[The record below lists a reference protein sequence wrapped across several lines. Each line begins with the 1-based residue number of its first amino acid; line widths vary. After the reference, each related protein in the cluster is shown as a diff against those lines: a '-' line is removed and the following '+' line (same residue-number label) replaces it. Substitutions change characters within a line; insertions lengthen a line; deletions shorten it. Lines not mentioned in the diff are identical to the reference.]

1 MPQETRRRAIKVL
14 LVDDDQDDYM
24 LTRDALKKAA
34 GVRFELD
41 WCPTYDKGL
50 AEMIHNRHEAYL
62 VDYQLGARDGVELIK
77 AAVEKGCKKPQ
88 IILTGQ
94 GDLKVDVLAMRAG
107 AVGYLEKSAI
117 RPQLLERTIR
127 WGIERHRADRLRRQ
141 LSAAE
146 HLQNFNQFASSLT
159 HQIRNPA
166 AYMMTNLSVMKD
178 HVADLHAAV
187 DALRLCVNEDDHD
200 RVRELLARDYFD
212 KTFAVMDEMLSD
224 NLDGQK
230 RIKNPRRSGRPG
242 THRAGRHQH
251 GGAGR
256 PGPLGVRH
264 DGKGDPQAGHAEEG
278 PAPDAPHLLR
288 PRQAAQGHRQP
299 AAQRGPVHGRGR
311 SHRQPDQ
318 GLHLQQ
324 GRAGDG
330 HSPGQRPRHPREIH
344 DSIMEPFFTTRHPD
358 GKGLGLSIA
367 TEVARRHGGI
377 IRFDSKEGQ
386 GSVFQLSLPEDTGL
400 AVSRPVTPGRPVAE
414 VKPAEPKDLSRA
426 RVLVIAHEQALQSA
440 LQRLLAPHHEVMIAA
455 GGKAGLA
462 VIKRDQAFDVV
473 ISELTMPAIDGEM
486 VYEYIQN
493 VAPKLLSNIILLVD
507 DMSTAQLGRFM
518 PSMSDRM
525 LVKPVQGDTML
536 N

>member
-1 MPQETRRRAIKVL
+1 MVTV
-14 LVDDDQDDYM
+14 QD
-24 LTRDALKKAA
+24 
-34 GVRFELD
+34 
-41 WCPTYDKGL
+41 
-50 AEMIHNRHEAYL
+50 
-62 VDYQLGARDGVELIK
+62 
-77 AAVEKGCKKPQ
+77 
-88 IILTGQ
+88 
-94 GDLKVDVLAMRAG
+94 
-107 AVGYLEKSAI
+107 
-117 RPQLLERTIR
+117 
-127 WGIERHRADRLRRQ
+127 
-141 LSAAE
+141 
-146 HLQNFNQFASSLT
+146 
-159 HQIRNPA
+159 
-166 AYMMTNLSVMKD
+166 
-178 HVADLHAAV
+178 
-187 DALRLCVNEDDHD
+187 
-200 RVRELLARDYFD
+200 
-212 KTFAVMDEMLSD
+212 
-224 NLDGQK
+224 
-230 RIKNPRRSGRPG
+230 SGRG
-242 THRAGRHQH
+242 I
-251 GGAGR
+251 
-256 PGPLGVRH
+256 
-264 DGKGDPQAGHAEEG
+264 
-278 PAPDAPHLLR
+278 
-288 PRQAAQGHRQP
+288 
-299 AAQRGPVHGRGR
+299 
-311 SHRQPDQ
+311 
-318 GLHLQQ
+318 
-324 GRAGDG
+324 
-330 HSPGQRPRHPREIH
+330 PREIH